1 MRNKYFDELV
11 TENDLFYV
19 CYMIEKTS
27 RFLHQRNQYVVN
39 QLGYDPLYHL
49 ISVANVLHSDNP
61 DKVVHDLMDEYKL
74 EYGSFHIENVNSE
87 LCSHIPTE
95 LDMGKVYAR
104 LIVDTLLPMRIIYK
118 DLYESIMMIF
128 VVSLTIIQWCLL

>member
-39 QLGYDPLYHL
+39 QLGYLYFDVDDY
-49 ISVANVLHSDNP
+49 IWKQKRKSV
-61 DKVVHDLMDEYKL
+61 
-74 EYGSFHIENVNSE
+74 
-87 LCSHIPTE
+87 
-95 LDMGKVYAR
+95 
-104 LIVDTLLPMRIIYK
+104 
-118 DLYESIMMIF
+118 
-128 VVSLTIIQWCLL
+128 

>member
-19 CYMIEKTS
+19 CFMIEKTS
-27 RFLHQRNQYVVN
+27 RFLHQRNQYVVI
-39 QLGYDPLYHL
+39 QLGYDHLYHL

-61 DKVVHDLMDEYKL
+61 DKEVHDLIDEYKL
-74 EYGSFHIENVNSE
+74 EYGSFHVENVNSE

-95 LDMGKVYAR
+95 LEMGILYFQMK
-104 LIVDTLLPMRIIYK
+104 IIYK
-118 DLYESIMMIF
+118 DLYESIMMLF
-128 VVSLTIIQWCLL
+128 VKSLTIIRMVLIMNLRM

>member
-39 QLGYDPLYHL
+39 QLGYDHLYHL
-49 ISVANVLHSDNP
+49 IRWMNIN
-61 DKVVHDLMDEYKL
+61 
-74 EYGSFHIENVNSE
+74 
-87 LCSHIPTE
+87 
-95 LDMGKVYAR
+95 
-104 LIVDTLLPMRIIYK
+104 
-118 DLYESIMMIF
+118 
-128 VVSLTIIQWCLL
+128 

>member
-1 MRNKYFDELV
+1 MIVYIYNIGVDLYNGFNGLRHRINWTYYTVLDGLAHPLYSLV

-39 QLGYDPLYHL
+39 QLGYDHLYHL
-49 ISVANVLHSDNP
+49 ISVANVLHSDNR

-74 EYGSFHIENVNSE
+74 EYGSFHVENVNSE

-95 LDMGKVYAR
+95 LEMGKVYA
-104 LIVDTLLPMRIIYK
+104 D
-118 DLYESIMMIF
+118 
-128 VVSLTIIQWCLL
+128 